1 MNQQTK
7 LVAALQQID
16 NLTKLMEGNESFDY
30 IAFHLNSVRSDLT
43 HQLSELVGY
52 DYYESIGSESQQ

>member
-16 NLTKLMEGNESFDY
+16 NLTKLMEDNKSFDY
-30 IAFHLNSVRSDLT
+30 IAFHLNSVRSDLNS
-43 HQLSELVGY
+43 QLVELIGY
-52 DYYESIGSESQQ
+52 DYFESIGSKAQK